1 MNLRALGWS
10 LGLMAVVMASLA
22 QEGGAPVAGRP
33 ASDPSAPPLAA
44 PAASAASSSTRWVAG
59 LDIAAEQTR
68 VRTERAAAQ
77 ARQAE
82 EEAVCRKSFAVTDCL
97 DRTRRR
103 WQPVLADLRRQEVAL
118 NDADRKQRSAEQQRK
133 LEEKNSPQAQEEAAQ
148 RRAQALIDHEERQSR
163 AAAKASGPAPG
174 GKPRDPQDAAERKG
188 PDLTPDQAAAN
199 AQAHAR
205 RLEEAQARKER
216 LRQRQAERSKPAAS
230 ALPLPP

>member
-1 MNLRALGWS
+1 MSLRTLLSSVAMMGAAL
-10 LGLMAVVMASLA
+10 ASLA
-22 QEGGAPVAGRP
+22 QDAGAP
-33 ASDPSAPPLAA
+33 ASEASAPPLASL
-44 PAASAASSSTRWVAG
+44 AASDGSSSKRWVAG
-59 LDIAAEQTR
+59 LDLDAERTR
-68 VRTERAAAQ
+68 VRNERAAAQ

-133 LEEKNSPQAQEEAAQ
+133 VEDKHSLQAQEEAAQ
-148 RRAQALIDHEERQSR
+148 RRAQALADPEARQSR
-163 AAAKASGPAPG
+163 AAAKASGAGPAG
-174 GKPRDPQDAAERKG
+174 RPREPQDTDERKG

-205 RLEEAQARKER
+205 RLEEVQARKER

-230 ALPLPP
+230 ALPVPP

>member
-1 MNLRALGWS
+1 MNLRALGWC
-10 LGLMAVVMASLA
+10 LGLMAAAMASLA
-22 QEGGAPVAGRP
+22 QQGGAPLAGRP

-44 PAASAASSSTRWVAG
+44 PAAAAASSSTRWVAG

-68 VRTERAAAQ
+68 VRNERAAAQ

-118 NDADRKQRSAEQQRK
+118 NDAERKQRSADQQRK
-133 LEEKNSPQAQEEAAQ
+133 IEEKNSPQAQEDAAQ
-148 RRAQALIDHEERQSR
+148 RRVQALADHEERQSR
-163 AAAKASGPAPG
+163 AAGKASGPAPA
-174 GKPRDPQDAAERKG
+174 GKPRDSQDAGERKG
-188 PDLTPDQAAAN
+188 PDLTPDQATAN

-216 LRQRQAERSKPAAS
+216 LRQRQAKRSKPAAS
-230 ALPLPP
+230 ALPVPP